1 MFWLAEAPIRRLQN
15 RSALRSTFMDI
26 KAHPAANEHDIRL
39 VLILGIA
46 NWFIFLDHIPDNV
59 MNRITI
65 RNYGFSGAADLF
77 VFILG
82 YSAAMVYAKMVL
94 DRGFIVG
101 ATRIF
106 KRVWQLY
113 AAYIVLFI
121 GYIVTIGD
129 VATQYAAPDLIY
141 EFNVTSLIDHPIR
154 TIGHGLI
161 LQTSV
166 LNLDMLQLYIVLMA
180 CFVPVLW
187 MMMRK
192 PGLTMAGSV
201 ALYLAARHFEWS
213 VPSFPDGDWHFNP
226 FCWQLLFM
234 LGAWVALTGAKRAR
248 AILESPAF
256 FWFGI
261 AYLVFAFVMTM
272 AGDFPEFAKLFP
284 QWLFNAFNPNDRP
297 NLAPYRILHFIVLA
311 NFVTRWVPA
320 NWRGLQWPVFRP
332 LIICGQQSLAVF
344 CVGVFLSFAAHLALI
359 TSSGSLMEQVV
370 VSVTGLALMT
380 LVAYYITWS
389 RQQDEPLRVASAEA
403 RRPDRARKS
412 SVETAPDALA
422 SGDRRVLPSI

>member
-1 MFWLAEAPIRRLQN
+1 
-15 RSALRSTFMDI
+15 MDI
-26 KAHPAANEHDIRL
+26 KTNPAANEHDIRL
-39 VLILGIA
+39 VLFLGIA

-187 MMMRK
+187 MMMRN

-261 AYLVFAFVMTM
+261 AYLVFAFAVTM
-272 AGDFPEFAKLFP
+272 AGDFPEFGKLFP

-320 NWRGLQWPVFRP
+320 NWRGLQWPIFRP
-332 LIICGQQSLAVF
+332 LIICGQQSLPVF

-359 TSSGSLMEQVV
+359 TSSGSLLEQIV

-380 LVAYYITWS
+380 LVAYYTTWS
-389 RQQDEPLRVASAEA
+389 RQQDKPLRIASAEA
-403 RRPDRARKS
+403 R
-412 SVETAPDALA
+412 
-422 SGDRRVLPSI
+422 